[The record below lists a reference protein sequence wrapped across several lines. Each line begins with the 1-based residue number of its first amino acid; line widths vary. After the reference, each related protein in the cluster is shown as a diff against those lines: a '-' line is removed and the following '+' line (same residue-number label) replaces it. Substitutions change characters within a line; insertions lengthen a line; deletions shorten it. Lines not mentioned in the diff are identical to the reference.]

1 MEIIKNKK
9 VIRKP
14 VILGKYGE
22 VVSINISKEK
32 GVKKEPVKEVFIG
45 VYGIEGD
52 GHSGDWHRQ
61 VSLLSFESMEA
72 VNKKGVIKVSP
83 GDFAENI
90 TTKGI
95 SLKNLKIG
103 NTMVIENAREKNNLR
118 QTLKQS
124 NVAGLNNTGKVV
136 LEVTQI
142 GKECNNPCR
151 IFYKMGSCIMPV
163 EGVFCKVINTGKIE
177 VGDKIFIL
185 SK

>member
-1 MEIIKNKK
+1 MKNNNNAKEIGK
-9 VIRKP
+9 VIS
-14 VILGKYGE
+14 V
-22 VVSINISKEK
+22 NISKEK
-32 GVKKEPVKEVFIG
+32 GVKKKPVKEAFIG
-45 VYGIEGD
+45 TIGIEGD

-95 SLKNLKIG
+95 NLKDLKIG
-103 NTMVIENAREKNNLR
+103 DILVIENAKKKDSLG

-124 NVAGLNNTGKVV
+124 NVKSSEDTKNVI

-142 GKECNNPCR
+142 GKECSSPCR
-151 IFYKMGSCIMPV
+151 IFHEMGSCIMPV
-163 EGVFCKVINTGKIE
+163 EGVFCKVINTGKIG
-177 VGDKIFIL
+177 VGDKIYIL